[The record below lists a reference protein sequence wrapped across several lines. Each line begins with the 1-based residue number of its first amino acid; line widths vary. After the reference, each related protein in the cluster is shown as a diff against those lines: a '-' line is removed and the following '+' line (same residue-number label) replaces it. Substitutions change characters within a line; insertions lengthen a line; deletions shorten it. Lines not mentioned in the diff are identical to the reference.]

1 MFEDFKE
8 SFVNFITSRIFVL
21 MLVFLTF
28 FGILLGRVFLLQII
42 HGEDYAESFTMKIKK
57 EINIA
62 STRGKIYDR
71 NGEILQTMY
80 FPTRLP
86 SRTTGPIRAN
96 GRNMPR

>member
-42 HGEDYAESFTMKIKK
+42 HGEDYAESFTMRIKK

-71 NGEILQTMY
+71 NGEKI
-80 FPTRLP
+80 
-86 SRTTGPIRAN
+86 GRASC
-96 GRNMPR
+96 RERVCLSV